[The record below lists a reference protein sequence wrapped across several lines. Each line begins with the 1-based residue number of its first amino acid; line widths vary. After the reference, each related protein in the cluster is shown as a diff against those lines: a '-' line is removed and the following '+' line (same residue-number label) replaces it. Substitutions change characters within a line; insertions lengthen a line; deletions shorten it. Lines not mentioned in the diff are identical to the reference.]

1 MRRQDRSGSTGA
13 AHHARAGCAPCQNKG
28 STFTAVIGTVPTG
41 DIMLMRLSTSLAA
54 RTRFALRRT
63 RLALLAGAGV
73 LALAGCVQPWQQ
85 FHAGD
90 DAQSVIARFGPPQE
104 VYDLPNG
111 GKRLMW
117 PTQPMGETTTAADID
132 ASGKVVNLRQ
142 VLQPNE
148 FYRAEIGKWT
158 RADVLVNFGRPV
170 ETAYFPLMK
179 KQAWTYRYLEDNV
192 WYMLYSFYFDD
203 QGILRLTQKTP
214 DPLHDPDRRSMF

>member
-1 MRRQDRSGSTGA
+1 
-13 AHHARAGCAPCQNKG
+13 
-28 STFTAVIGTVPTG
+28 
-41 DIMLMRLSTSLAA
+41 MLNRLSSTIA
-54 RTRFALRRT
+54 T
-63 RLALLAGAGV
+63 RLPRATRRARVAGMGA
-73 LALAGCVQPWQQ
+73 LALAGCVPPWQQ

-90 DAQSVIARFGPPQE
+90 DGQAVVARFGPPKE

-117 PTQPMGETTTAADID
+117 PTQPMGETTIAADLD
-132 ASGKVVNLRQ
+132 GNGKVLNVRQ

-148 FYRAEIGKWT
+148 FYKAQIGTWT
-158 RADVLVNFGRPV
+158 RTDVLVNFGRPE

-179 KQAWTYRYLEDNV
+179 RDAWTYRYLEDGV

-214 DPLHDPDRRSMF
+214 DPLHDPDRRSLF